1 MKLITEFIIEKLKLN
16 KSIHIVPSQD
26 KELEDLV
33 DNWFWNHCNLEDYD
47 DPMSR
52 EDDLEAMK
60 RKVNDPMVNQCI
72 SDIESD
78 IKHDLTDDECKYVEI
93 RLAELAEEELN
104 K

>member
-1 MKLITEFIIEKLKLN
+1 
-16 KSIHIVPSQD
+16 
-26 KELEDLV
+26 
-33 DNWFWNHCNLEDYD
+33 
-47 DPMSR
+47 MSR

-60 RKVNDPMVNQCI
+60 NKVNDPMVNQCI

-78 IKHDLTDDECKYVEI
+78 MKHDLTDGECQFVET